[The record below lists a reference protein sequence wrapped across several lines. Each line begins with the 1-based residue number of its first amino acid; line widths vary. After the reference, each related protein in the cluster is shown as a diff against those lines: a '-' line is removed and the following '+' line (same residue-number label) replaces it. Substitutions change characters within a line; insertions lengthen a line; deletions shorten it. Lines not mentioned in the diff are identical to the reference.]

1 MNPADSHLS
10 TKHQH
15 TLNTGLMDYIQHPSS
30 SSMQLFIIIFFLSA
44 LVSDQYLISANA
56 QSSVIKICIW
66 KEKTVLEGL

>member
-1 MNPADSHLS
+1 MNPAASHLS

-15 TLNTGLMDYIQHPSS
+15 TLNFGLMDYIQHPSS
-30 SSMQLFIIIFFLSA
+30 LSMQLFIFSFFLST

-66 KEKTVLEGL
+66 KEKMVLEGL